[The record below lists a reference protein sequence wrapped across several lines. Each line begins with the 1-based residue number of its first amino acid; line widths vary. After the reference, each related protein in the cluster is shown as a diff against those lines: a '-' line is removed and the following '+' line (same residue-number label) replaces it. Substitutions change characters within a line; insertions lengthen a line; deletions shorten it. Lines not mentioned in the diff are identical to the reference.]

1 MKIKK
6 ILSSVL
12 ALIMALSL
20 CACADSD
27 TQDVTGTNEVT
38 EAVDEVLTEDESV
51 SSLALVSTAA
61 DITEILD
68 GLGYSANIIIADTY
82 SLGIGDV
89 DDEVCTL
96 DYTNPD
102 VETIISLEPDLV
114 LVSGSSTDGTANPY
128 SVLSDAGVNVIY
140 IPTAESI
147 QGIKD
152 NITTIAN
159 NIGAPDAANAL
170 IESIDSAV
178 EDAYAAAESYGS
190 ELSVYFE
197 ISAAP
202 WLYSFGSQTYLDE
215 IISICGGRNIYADQA
230 GWISNTE
237 ESVIAADPDVIIT
250 NVMYDGYDFN
260 EIYSRAG
267 WDVLKAVK
275 NSCVYSVD
283 ANASS
288 RGSQNIVIAI
298 EQISNAIS
306 DAQSKYNG

>member
-6 ILSSVL
+6 ILSSAL

-82 SLGIGDV
+82 SSGIGDV

-114 LVSGSSTDGTANPY
+114 FVSGSSTDGTANPY

-147 QGIKD
+147 HGINY
-152 NITTIAN
+152 NIKTIAN
-159 NIGAPDAANAL
+159 NIGEPDA
-170 IESIDSAV
+170 
-178 EDAYAAAESYGS
+178 
-190 ELSVYFE
+190 
-197 ISAAP
+197 
-202 WLYSFGSQTYLDE
+202 
-215 IISICGGRNIYADQA
+215 
-230 GWISNTE
+230 
-237 ESVIAADPDVIIT
+237 
-250 NVMYDGYDFN
+250 
-260 EIYSRAG
+260 
-267 WDVLKAVK
+267 
-275 NSCVYSVD
+275 
-283 ANASS
+283 
-288 RGSQNIVIAI
+288 
-298 EQISNAIS
+298 
-306 DAQSKYNG
+306 